1 MYIVITSRSR
11 GPQSP
16 QSPQWPQGPQRLATT
31 CTHHVF
37 GQRNQPTTFCI
48 QISNQISG
56 GPPNRVQH
64 RFWVPAC
71 PCLQGPTPPSL
82 TKLPHLEPTTHL
94 HIKPTPKHPN
104 SQRQRFFQTRT
115 HGAETLDTHG
125 VHAVTVKHET
135 RNTRVVP
142 PSATR
147 KKTTKKTR
155 LHTRVCTQSSEQPDP
170 YIKRSR

>member
-1 MYIVITSRSR
+1 MPTAPETETEIEKNRDMCIYMYIVITSRSR

-104 SQRQRFFQTRT
+104 TQRQRFSKR
-115 HGAETLDTHG
+115 ARMAL
-125 VHAVTVKHET
+125 K
-135 RNTRVVP
+135 RWI
-142 PSATR
+142 
-147 KKTTKKTR
+147 
-155 LHTRVCTQSSEQPDP
+155 HTACTQ
-170 YIKRSR
+170 